1 MNKKIVRLKPKGRRF
16 LRKFDVVVCYKQ
28 KRAKGDY
35 LEKIGFLNLSGVREL
50 SINLQR
56 LGY

>member
-56 LGY
+56 